1 MVNMD
6 SLHAVVV
13 PLEPSV
19 TAGYHP
25 CLSSD
30 LQRELLYS
38 APLGLLIRESPQ
50 LPDVLTAAVLALFT
64 ESVLKVMVIFFFI
77 GVISGIIIWSLERH
91 KKGVFPDATVFP
103 IPFINGIDAGFYWA
117 LTTATS
123 TGYGDKYPVSSGG
136 RIWAMVWMVSCRLI
150 SELGNEKQ

>member
-1 MVNMD
+1 MMSLPSYIPPFLSLSIHRILRLLPSLPPQGSDMVNMD

-25 CLSSD
+25 CFASD

-38 APLGLLIRESPQ
+38 PPLGLLIRESPQ
-50 LPDVLTAAVLALFT
+50 LPDVLTAAMFALFT

-77 GVISGIIIWSLERH
+77 GAISGTIIWLL
-91 KKGVFPDATVFP
+91 G
-103 IPFINGIDAGFYWA
+103 
-117 LTTATS
+117 
-123 TGYGDKYPVSSGG
+123 
-136 RIWAMVWMVSCRLI
+136 
-150 SELGNEKQ
+150 EL

>member
-25 CLSSD
+25 CFASD

-38 APLGLLIRESPQ
+38 PPLGLLIRESPQ
-50 LPDVLTAAVLALFT
+50 LPDVLTAAMFALFT
-64 ESVLKVMVIFFFI
+64 VSVLKVMVIFFFL
-77 GVISGIIIWSLERH
+77 GVISGTIIWSL
-91 KKGVFPDATVFP
+91 G
-103 IPFINGIDAGFYWA
+103 
-117 LTTATS
+117 
-123 TGYGDKYPVSSGG
+123 
-136 RIWAMVWMVSCRLI
+136 
-150 SELGNEKQ
+150 EL